1 MHGTRKEARDYT
13 YEVIISSDDKVCSA
27 IAFLMPVRLRDGIH
41 EAPQHSASQ
50 HKCHYAECH
59 FAECRDLFIVMLS
72 VVIYLLLC

>member
-41 EAPQHSASQ
+41 EAPQHSA
-50 HKCHYAECH
+50 
-59 FAECRDLFIVMLS
+59 
-72 VVIYLLLC
+72 